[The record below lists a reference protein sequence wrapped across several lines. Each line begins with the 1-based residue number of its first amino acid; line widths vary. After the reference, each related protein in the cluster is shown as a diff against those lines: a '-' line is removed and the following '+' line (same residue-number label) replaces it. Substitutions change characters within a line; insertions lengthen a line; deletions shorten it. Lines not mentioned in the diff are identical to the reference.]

1 LAQNDPQNGTDA
13 SGFPAGDDR
22 AHRRAF
28 ATALVGPNFLALE
41 GLKAI
46 LSAAGFRVVASAF
59 RVDDLV
65 SDPELQNQPILL
77 IVIVGDDLRFA
88 ISQIELFKV
97 RHESGHVVLLAD
109 PGQHSGVE
117 VEQLSALVG
126 SSWGSVI
133 ALAFARR
140 YPQRLASLVLS
151 APNLAK
157 GHLAG
162 EARDAELGAWLRTA
176 DVSIPVSRAAIADRL
191 LAPTTP
197 ALVRRHVERLR
208 DDLTTDGWRQAIRSL
223 FTIST
228 PDVIL
233 EIRCPIA
240 ILSGTRD
247 RVAPY
252 EEHAAR
258 LLASAPWAKSYPI
271 AGCGHMIK
279 LEAPAEFNSVVRQM
293 AAEP

>member
-117 VEQLSALVG
+117 AVFRAGANGYLFMGPTTEQFIKALELVMLGETVLPSVLLPLILDSKDEAKPLSAGDNFAPLLSHRERLILRHLAEGQANKVIANKLGIAEATVKVHVKSILSKIGVLNRTQAAMWAMNNGLFIGEAG
-126 SSWGSVI
+126 SSPP
-133 ALAFARR
+133 RR
-140 YPQRLASLVLS
+140 PRPAS
-151 APNLAK
+151 
-157 GHLAG
+157 
-162 EARDAELGAWLRTA
+162 E
-176 DVSIPVSRAAIADRL
+176 
-191 LAPTTP
+191 
-197 ALVRRHVERLR
+197 
-208 DDLTTDGWRQAIRSL
+208 
-223 FTIST
+223 
-228 PDVIL
+228 
-233 EIRCPIA
+233 
-240 ILSGTRD
+240 
-247 RVAPY
+247 
-252 EEHAAR
+252 
-258 LLASAPWAKSYPI
+258 
-271 AGCGHMIK
+271 
-279 LEAPAEFNSVVRQM
+279 
-293 AAEP
+293 